1 MITRTHAHTLRK
13 LIEKAAATL
22 KDTDALEG
30 IELFPKW
37 SDDYEYSV
45 DDRVR
50 YGDTLYKCLTAHT
63 AQSTWT
69 PSDSPSLWV
78 RVDDPSIEWPD
89 WVQPTGATDAYAKGA
104 KVTHVEKHWISDV
117 DGNVWEPGAAGTES
131 LWTEV

>member
-37 SDDYEYSV
+37 SDDSEYSV

-50 YGDTLYKCLTAHT
+50 YGDTLYKCLTAH
-63 AQSTWT
+63 QSQDSWS
-69 PSDSPSLWV
+69 PDVSPSLWV
-78 RVDDPSIEWPD
+78 RVDDPSVEFPE
-89 WVQPTGATDAYAKGA
+89 WVQPTGATDAYPKDA
-104 KVTHVEKHWISDV
+104 KVSHNERHWISEIDA
-117 DGNVWEPGAAGTES
+117 NVYEPGVYG
-131 LWTEV
+131 WYEV